1 MLWSMKL
8 NRLLFVAFILLS
20 AIMVQAQDSKLAN
33 AYFRDGEYE
42 KAAEVYKRLFD
53 KTGKNDYYFERY
65 IASLLEVEYFEEA
78 EDAIKEQIKKRPKE
92 MQLYVQYGIF
102 YDKQFMPEKS
112 KEMYQKAISN
122 INGNVHMI
130 NKLGSSFSRSG
141 NYDLAIQVYESSKE
155 VPELQYNYSYQLADM
170 YRRTGNVDKM
180 LDEYLNSLIK
190 SEKRMKNVK
199 TMFQRELDEDGYTSL
214 QTKLYERMTEMPD
227 MEIFPEMLMWTF
239 ITQKQYD
246 KALRQARALD
256 RQYEENGG
264 RVFDIA
270 EIALD
275 DKYYDTAIKG
285 FDYITTN
292 KGINTSY
299 YLDAKRGLLKA
310 KRFKITKNYS
320 YTQEDLAALEQ
331 EYQSFMIDY
340 GRNSQTALL
349 MQEYAELQALY
360 LNDIDEA
367 VEVLQELTGFAG
379 VDKNILNRAKINLA
393 DYLLIKGDIWEST
406 LLYSQ
411 VDKEFKEGAI
421 GEEARYRNAK
431 LSYYIGD
438 FEWAQEQFDILK
450 RATSKLISNDAIDK
464 SVFIMD
470 NMALDTTDAP
480 LKMYSGSDLL
490 IFQNKFEE
498 AHAKLDSIID
508 IYPEHSLE
516 DDVFYSKAQIHM
528 KKREYDEAIS
538 FYDQIIDKFPEEI
551 RADNALFEM
560 AQLYELVLEDKTKA
574 QELYEKLFL
583 EYSGSTF
590 AVESRKRYRILRG
603 DEI

>member
-1 MLWSMKL
+1 MKL
-8 NRLLFVAFILLS
+8 SRLLFVALILLS
-20 AIMVQAQDSKLAN
+20 TIMVQAQDSKLAN

-65 IASLLEVEYFEEA
+65 VASLLEVEYFDEA

-141 NYDLAIQVYESSKE
+141 NYELAIQVYESSKE

-170 YRRTGNVDKM
+170 YRRTGNVSKM
-180 LDEYLNSLIK
+180 QDEYLNSLIK

-199 TMFQRELDEDGYTSL
+199 TVFQRELDEEGYTLL
-214 QTKLYERMTEMPD
+214 QTKLYERMTDFPE

-239 ITQKQYD
+239 TIQKQYD

-256 RQYEENGG
+256 REYEENGG

-285 FDYITTN
+285 FEYITTN
-292 KGINTSY
+292 KGVNTSY

-320 YTQEDLAALEQ
+320 YTQEDLAALEV
-331 EYQSFMIDY
+331 EYQSFMTEY

-360 LNDIDEA
+360 MNDIDEA
-367 VEVLQELTGFAG
+367 ISVLQELTGFAG
-379 VDKNILNRAKINLA
+379 VEKNILNRAKINLA

-464 SVFIMD
+464 AVFIMD
-470 NMALDTTDAP
+470 NMALDTTDVP
-480 LKMYSGSDLL
+480 LKMYSGSELL
-490 IFQNKFEE
+490 IFQNRFGE
-498 AHAKLDSIID
+498 AHAKLDSITEV
-508 IYPEHSLE
+508 YPKHSLE
-516 DDVFYSKAQIHM
+516 DDVYYSKAQIHM
-528 KKREYDEAIS
+528 KKRQYDDAVG
-538 FYDQIIDKFPEEI
+538 FYEMIIEKYPEEI

-560 AQLYELVLEDKTKA
+560 AQLYELILEDKVKA

-590 AVESRKRYRILRG
+590 AVESRKRYRVLRG

>member
-1 MLWSMKL
+1 LLQSAYTPILHFHYISKLMKL
-8 NRLLFVAFILLS
+8 SRFFFLAFILLS
-20 AIMVQAQDSKLAN
+20 AIIVQAQDSKLAN
-33 AYFRDGEYE
+33 AYYRDGEYE

-65 IASLLEVEYFEEA
+65 IASLLEVEYFDEA
-78 EDAIKEQIKKRPKE
+78 EDAIKEQIKKRPNE

-102 YDKQFMPEKS
+102 YDKQFMPEKA
-112 KEMYQKAISN
+112 KGMYQKAISN

-141 NYDLAIQVYESSKE
+141 NYDLAIQVYETSKK

-180 LDEYLNSLIK
+180 QDEYLNALIK
-190 SEKRMKNVK
+190 TEKRMKNVK
-199 TMFQRELDEDGYTSL
+199 TMLARELDEEGYALL
-214 QTKLYERMTEMPD
+214 QSKLYERMTDFPD

-275 DKYYDTAIKG
+275 DQYYDTAIKG
-285 FDYITTN
+285 FEYITTN
-292 KGINTSY
+292 KGLNTSY

-310 KRFKITKNYS
+310 KRYKITKNYS
-320 YTQEDLAALEQ
+320 YTKEDLAALEA
-331 EYQSFMIDY
+331 EYKSFMDDY

-360 LNDIDEA
+360 MNDIDEA
-367 VEVLQELTGFAG
+367 ISILVELTGFAG

-406 LLYSQ
+406 LLYS
-411 VDKEFKEGAI
+411 I
-421 GEEARYRNAK
+421 
-431 LSYYIGD
+431 
-438 FEWAQEQFDILK
+438 
-450 RATSKLISNDAIDK
+450 
-464 SVFIMD
+464 
-470 NMALDTTDAP
+470 TT
-480 LKMYSGSDLL
+480 
-490 IFQNKFEE
+490 
-498 AHAKLDSIID
+498 

-516 DDVFYSKAQIHM
+516 DDVYYSKAQIHM
-528 KKREYDEAIS
+528 KKREFDKAIG
-538 FYDQIIDKFPEEI
+538 YYEDIIEKYPEEI

-560 AQLYELVLEDKTKA
+560 AQLYEHVLEDKTKA

>member
-1 MLWSMKL
+1 MKL
-8 NRLLFVAFILLS
+8 FRLFFVSFIILS
-20 AIMVQAQDSKLAN
+20 AVVVNAQDSKLAN

-65 IASLLEVEYFEEA
+65 IASLLEVEYFDEA

-102 YDKQFMPEKS
+102 YDRQFMPEKS

-141 NYDLAIQVYESSKE
+141 NYDLAIQVYETSKDI
-155 VPELQYNYSYQLADM
+155 PELKYNYSYQLADM
-170 YRRTGNVDKM
+170 YRRTGNVNKM
-180 LDEYLNSLIK
+180 QEEYLNSLIK

-199 TMFQRELDEDGYTSL
+199 TIFQRELDEEGYILL
-214 QTKLYERMTEMPD
+214 QTKLYERITDMPD

-285 FDYITTN
+285 FEYITAN

-310 KRFKITKNYS
+310 KRYKITKNYS
-320 YTQEDLAALEQ
+320 YTQEDLAALEL
-331 EYQSFMIDY
+331 EYQSFMNDY

-360 LNDIDEA
+360 MNDIDEA
-367 VEVLQELTGFAG
+367 IEVLQELIGFAG
-379 VDKNILNRAKINLA
+379 VDKNVLNRAKINLA

-480 LKMYSGSDLL
+480 LKMYSSSDLL

-516 DDVFYSKAQIHM
+516 DDVLYSKAQIHM
-528 KKREYDEAIS
+528 KKREYDEAIA
-538 FYDQIIDKFPEEI
+538 FYDQIIEKFPEEI

-560 AQLYELVLEDKTKA
+560 AQLYELVLEDKAKA

>member
-1 MLWSMKL
+1 MSMKL
-8 NRLLFVAFILLS
+8 SRFLFVTFIILS
-20 AIMVQAQDSKLAN
+20 VIVVQAQDSKLAN
-33 AYFRDGEYE
+33 SYFRNGEYE
-42 KAAEVYKRLFD
+42 KAAEVYKRMFD

-65 IASLLEVEYFEEA
+65 IASLLEVENFEQA
-78 EDAIKEQIKKRPKE
+78 EDAIKGQIKKRPKE
-92 MQLYVQYGIF
+92 MQLYVQYGVL
-102 YDKQFMPEKS
+102 YDKQFMPGKS
-112 KEMYQKAISN
+112 KQMYQKAISN

-130 NKLGSSFSRSG
+130 NKLGSSFARSG

-170 YRRTGNVDKM
+170 YRRTGKVSKM
-180 LDEYLNSLIK
+180 QDEFLNSLIK
-190 SEKRMKNVK
+190 SEKRMKSVK
-199 TMFQRELDEDGYTSL
+199 TIFQRELDKEGYTML
-214 QTKLYERMTEMPD
+214 QTKLYERMTEQSE

-256 RQYEENGG
+256 RQFEENGG

-275 DKYYDTAIKG
+275 DNYYDTAIKG
-285 FDYITTN
+285 FEYITTK

-299 YLDAKRGLLKA
+299 YLEAKRGLLKA
-310 KRFKITKNYS
+310 KRFKITKDYS
-320 YTQEDLAALEQ
+320 YTQEDLLALEA
-331 EYQSFMIDY
+331 EYILFMAEY
-340 GRNSQTALL
+340 GRNSQTVLL
-349 MQEYAELQALY
+349 MQEYAELQAIY
-360 LNDIDEA
+360 MNDIDEA
-367 VEVLQELTGFAG
+367 IEVLEELIGFAG
-379 VDKNILNRAKINLA
+379 VEKYALNQSKINLA
-393 DYLLIKGDIWEST
+393 DYKLIQGDIWEST

-411 VDKEFKEGAI
+411 VDKEFKEASI

-464 SVFIMD
+464 AVFIMD

-480 LKMYSGSDLL
+480 LKMYSGSELL
-490 IFQNKFEE
+490 IFQNRFEE
-498 AHAKLDSIID
+498 AQTKLDSITT

-528 KKREYDEAIS
+528 KKREYQDAIG
-538 FYDQIIDKFPEEI
+538 FYEKIIEKFPEEI

-560 AQLYELVLEDKTKA
+560 AQLFELILQDKVKA
-574 QELYEKLFL
+574 LELYEKLFL

-590 AVESRKRYRILRG
+590 AVEARKRFRILRG

>member
-1 MLWSMKL
+1 MLMKL
-8 NRLLFVAFILLS
+8 YRFLFAAFIILS
-20 AIMVQAQDSKLAN
+20 AIVAQAQDSKLAN

-42 KAAEVYKRLFD
+42 KAAEVYKRMFD

-65 IASLLEVEYFEEA
+65 IASLLEVEDFDQA
-78 EDAIKEQIKKRPKE
+78 EDAIKDQIKKRPKE
-92 MQLYVQYGIF
+92 MQLYVQYGIL

-112 KEMYQKAISN
+112 KEMYQKAIDN
-122 INGNVHMI
+122 IDGNVHMI

-141 NYDLAIQVYESSKE
+141 NFDLAIEVYESSKK
-155 VPELQYNYSYQLADM
+155 VPELKYNYSYQLADM
-170 YRRTGNVDKM
+170 YRRTGNVSKM
-180 LDEYLNSLIK
+180 QDEFLNSLIK

-199 TMFQRELDEDGYTSL
+199 TIFQRELDEEGFTML
-214 QTKLYERMTEMPD
+214 QTKLYERMTELPD

-256 RQYEENGG
+256 RQFEENGG

-285 FDYITTN
+285 FEYITTN

-299 YLDAKRGLLKA
+299 YLEAKRGLLKA

-320 YTQEDLAALEQ
+320 YTQDDLVALEA
-331 EYQSFMIDY
+331 EYQSFMADY

-360 LNDIDEA
+360 MNNIDEA
-367 VEVLQELTGFAG
+367 IAVLEELIGFAG
-379 VDKNILNRAKINLA
+379 VEKYALNQSKINLA
-393 DYLLIKGDIWEST
+393 DYKLIQGDIWEST

-411 VDKEFKEGAI
+411 VDKEFKEAAI

-464 SVFIMD
+464 AVFIMD
-470 NMALDTTDAP
+470 NMALDTTDVP
-480 LKMYSGSDLL
+480 LKMYSGADLL
-490 IFQNKFEE
+490 IFQNRFDD
-498 AHAKLDSIID
+498 AHVKLDSITT
-508 IYPEHSLE
+508 IYPKHSLE

-528 KKREYDEAIS
+528 KKREYQKAIG
-538 FYDQIIDKFPEEI
+538 FYEEIVEKYPEEI

-560 AQLYELVLEDKTKA
+560 AQLYELILEDKVKA

-590 AVESRKRYRILRG
+590 AVESRKRYRVLRG